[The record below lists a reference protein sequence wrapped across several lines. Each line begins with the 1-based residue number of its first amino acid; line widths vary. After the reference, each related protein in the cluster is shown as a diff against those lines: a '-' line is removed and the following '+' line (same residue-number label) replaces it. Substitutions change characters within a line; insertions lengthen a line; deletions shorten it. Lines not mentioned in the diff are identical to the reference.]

1 MQIVLLVELWCVCV
15 FNLWPWCRGVVQSE
29 KEKLEA
35 SDRQLK
41 KMQKRLREE
50 ELKLLRGEQVRP
62 QAPITHPDFR
72 KVAGFPCAVDRGT
85 QQHGRRMA
93 LYKVKS
99 EKASWSN
106 QMRNAVGVCCVQDL
120 KEQDGEVVSSGKKHE
135 HHKGSKAAAAK

>member
-1 MQIVLLVELWCVCV
+1 MAVVSCC
-15 FNLWPWCRGVVQSE
+15 GVQSE

-62 QAPITHPDFR
+62 QAFITHPDFR
-72 KVAGFPCAVDRGT
+72 KVAGFPCAFDRGAAWSAYGAYT
-85 QQHGRRMA
+85 HTHICE
-93 LYKVKS
+93 KS
-99 EKASWSN
+99 KASWFS
-106 QMRNAVGVCCVQDL
+106 QMCDAVGVCCVQDL